1 MDHAEATRL
10 KATEKYFLG
19 EFSPEE
25 REAYEDH
32 FFSCAECAADV
43 KSTAKLMDNAREF
56 FRKESATQRVSNR
69 ESSERSN
76 WFAGLLQMARPAYAM
91 AAVAVLVLVIGYQNF
106 VTIPQ
111 LKQGT
116 TDSVQ
121 PLTSYSLVTSGSRGG
136 NDLVFNVHPKSPFG
150 LYVDIPTNS
159 KFVSYVAEVQTENG
173 QSRFSVRIPAEQ
185 ARETVQLLIPASIL
199 ASGRYNLVIRGS
211 NTADQNG
218 AGEEIA
224 RYPFSLQY
232 NQ

>member
-1 MDHAEATRL
+1 MDHAQATEL

-19 EFSPEE
+19 EFSPEQ

-32 FFSCAECAADV
+32 YFSCVECAADV
-43 KSTAKLMDNAREF
+43 KSTAALMDNAREF
-56 FRKESATQRVSNR
+56 FRNQPAAKPAPSR
-69 ESSERSN
+69 EHAPSGE
-76 WFAGLLQMARPAYAM
+76 WFVWMRPAYAM
-91 AAVAVLVLVIGYQNF
+91 AAAAVLVLVIGYQNF

-121 PLTSYSLVTSGSRGG
+121 PLTSYSLVTAGSRGG
-136 NDLVFNVHPKSPFG
+136 NDLVFNIRPKVPFG
-150 LYVDIPTNS
+150 LYVDIPANS
-159 KFVSYVAEVQTENG
+159 KFTSYVAEVQTENG

-185 ARETVQLLIPASIL
+185 AKETVQLLIPASIL
-199 ASGRYNLVIRGS
+199 PSGRYNLVIRGS
-211 NTADQNG
+211 STTDQNG
-218 AGEEIA
+218 ATEEIA